1 MIPINES
8 DFDKILDENVNVV
21 VDFTASWCGPC
32 KRIGPIFENL
42 DSQYPNIY
50 FCKVDVDECEELVSR
65 YDISCMPTFI
75 LIKNKQKV
83 NSVSG
88 ADENQLKGMLD
99 SVN

>member
-1 MIPINES
+1 MKPVSES
-8 DFDKILDENVNVV
+8 DFETILDNNTNVV

-32 KRIGPIFENL
+32 KRIGPIFESL

-75 LIKNKQKV
+75 LIKNKEKV
-83 NSVSG
+83 NSLSG
-88 ADENQLKGMLD
+88 ADETQLKAMLD
-99 SVN
+99 SC